1 MTSQGPLRPWET
13 KARVL
18 PGWKTLCAAEL
29 KKGFLGS
36 QAWWQRPYQSLMIR
50 ALSELERDLT
60 PPEYAFSCNQISEHY
75 NIYQFQM
82 WLMPSSIQPPHFF
95 ISQFYSEFPTTHFEH
110 VMAFSLPLTSFDSS
124 GDFSNRL
131 RSRSRKGILLG
142 AGARTVKD
150 KAFPAPKE
158 I

>member
-1 MTSQGPLRPWET
+1 
-13 KARVL
+13 
-18 PGWKTLCAAEL
+18 
-29 KKGFLGS
+29 
-36 QAWWQRPYQSLMIR
+36 MIR

-60 PPEYAFSCNQISEHY
+60 PPEYAFSCNQISEHS

-82 WLMPSSIQPPHFF
+82 WLMPSRIHFNCFQIQLPFPVLPSTLLIFHQIFLYWFPRTSPFF
-95 ISQFYSEFPTTHFEH
+95 VSLKSTQNFLNMLWPSFKH
-110 VMAFSLPLTSFDSS
+110 VMAFYPPLTSFDSS

-131 RSRSRKGILLG
+131 RSRSRQGILLG

-158 I
+158 VYM